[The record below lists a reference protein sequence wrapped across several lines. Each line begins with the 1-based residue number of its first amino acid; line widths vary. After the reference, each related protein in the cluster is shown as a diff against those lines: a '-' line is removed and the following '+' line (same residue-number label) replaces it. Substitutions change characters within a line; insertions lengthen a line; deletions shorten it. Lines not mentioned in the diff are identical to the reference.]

1 MASEVTLPVLGENI
15 EEGEVTAIKVA
26 PGADVTEGQALIEV
40 QAEKSTADVP
50 APEAGRIKEIRVKVG
65 DKIKTGAVICLL
77 ESSNGKPAAPAAE
90 TKEPPRSAPASE
102 PA

>member
-15 EEGEVTAIKVA
+15 EEGEVTAIKVT

-65 DKIKTGAVICLL
+65 DKIKSGAVICVL
-77 ESSNGKPAAPAAE
+77 ESSNGKPAAPSADAKESPKAAP
-90 TKEPPRSAPASE
+90 TPEP
-102 PA
+102 